1 MNYRNN
7 FVVIYQSK
15 TCLQDTVAISH
26 IHILPQG
33 VFVELLVFIFKI
45 PLDLKN
51 IPY

>member
-7 FVVIYQSK
+7 FVVISIK
-15 TCLQDTVAISH
+15 DLLQDTVAISH
-26 IHILPQG
+26 THTLPQG